1 MFQFHYILKHLQ
13 ICKKETVLKESS
25 VYEKRAILYFL
36 LQLCIIFPYL
46 QKVTILLINF
56 LKLGS

>member
-46 QKVTILLINF
+46 QKVTV
-56 LKLGS
+56 SY